1 VELSQSG
8 VGLPLAACRALHA
21 WYGLRGACCLLACS
35 MYCVEQPVEY
45 MLCMPFAAC
54 CMRCAVTAVMNFVCP
69 VACKTVT
76 HPQARTRCFIDDDF
90 CHCCS
95 RGLKRYA
102 SRCRL
107 RLR

>member
-1 VELSQSG
+1 MELSQSG

-21 WYGLRGACCLLACS
+21 WCGLRDACCLLACS
-35 MYCVEQPVEY
+35 MYRVEQPAEY
-45 MLCMPFAAC
+45 MLYAVCRMLYAV
-54 CMRCAVTAVMNFVCP
+54 RCYRSHNFVCP